1 MDKKLKKKIALPGEF
16 LSTEEEFVPGKN
28 TFEDNGE
35 IFSGS
40 TGPVEEDS
48 KTKEISVNPASEP
61 VKIRPGS
68 VVFGRVE
75 VVKDNSV
82 SIEMQNVY
90 GMDKKVMASSFAV
103 LPVRNVSRDYVE
115 RLRDFFKVGD
125 LVKARVSKIL
135 PGNNIDLETNS
146 PEFGVVKAFCSR
158 CRKPL
163 HLFGSS
169 LKCISCG
176 NTEGRKISKD
186 YLLK

>member
-1 MDKKLKKKIALPGEF
+1 MDKLKKKVALPGEF
-16 LSTEEEFVPGKN
+16 LSTEEEFIPGKN
-28 TFEDNGE
+28 TFEENGE

-40 TGPVEEDS
+40 TGLVKEDLQ
-48 KTKEISVNPASEP
+48 TKEISVKPVPEQ
-61 VKIRPGS
+61 VKISPGS
-68 VVFGRVE
+68 IIFGRVE
-75 VVKDNSV
+75 VVKDSSV
-82 SIEMQNVY
+82 LIEMQNVF
-90 GMDKKVMASSFAV
+90 GADKKVMCSSFAV

-115 RLRDFFKVGD
+115 RLRDFFKIGD

-135 PGNNIDLETNS
+135 PGNNIDLETS
-146 PEFGVVKAFCSR
+146 SSSDFGVIKAFCSR

-176 NTEGRKISKD
+176 NTEGRKISND

>member
-1 MDKKLKKKIALPGEF
+1 MGKLKKKVVSPGEF
-16 LSTEEEFVPGKN
+16 LSTEEEFIPGKN
-28 TFEDNGE
+28 TFEENGE

-40 TGPVEEDS
+40 TGLVVEDLKS
-48 KTKEISVNPASEP
+48 KEISVKPSSEP

-68 VVFGRVE
+68 VIFGRVE
-75 VVKDNSV
+75 VVKDSSV
-82 SIEMQNVY
+82 LVEMQNVY
-90 GMDKKVMASSFAV
+90 GADKKVFTSSFAV

-125 LVKARVSKIL
+125 LVKARVAKIL

-146 PEFGVVKAFCSR
+146 PDLGVVKAYCSR
-158 CRKPL
+158 CRNPL
-163 HLFGSS
+163 QLFGSS
-169 LKCISCG
+169 LKCLKCG